1 MESFAEMAVDPLLN
15 ASLDEMIKRRKE
27 SVAHK
32 DIENFNHYI
41 RMSALLNTIEREY
54 LAERDEYKLNKPIVN
69 LLTDLGFTIA
79 PVESYAYG
87 GTDQSKIQRLIKTTR
102 KHMIVVNFS
111 FKARIIE
118 GPQEYQERWIKE
130 NPKLH

>member
-79 PVESYAYG
+79 PV
-87 GTDQSKIQRLIKTTR
+87 
-102 KHMIVVNFS
+102 
-111 FKARIIE
+111 
-118 GPQEYQERWIKE
+118 
-130 NPKLH
+130 